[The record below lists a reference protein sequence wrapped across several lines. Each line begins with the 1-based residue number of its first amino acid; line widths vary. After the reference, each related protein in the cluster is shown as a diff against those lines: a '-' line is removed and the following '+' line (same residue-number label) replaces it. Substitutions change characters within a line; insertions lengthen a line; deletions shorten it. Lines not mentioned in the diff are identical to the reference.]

1 MGDLL
6 ENKEKS
12 ILVKDFEV
20 QYIDSILVQY
30 KVRIY
35 HLHLILI
42 TLLIISFL
50 SQHLSKR
57 PVSDALALY
66 QPLLHSTYAFFL
78 APRLGKNLPVNS
90 IKQIM
95 SVLLGLMA
103 DNKLDGVDDPQ
114 YLKVINGICLKVLD
128 ATNFTNLNW

>member
-1 MGDLL
+1 MI
-6 ENKEKS
+6 NFIS
-12 ILVKDFEV
+12 LVSD
-20 QYIDSILVQY
+20 QRLYL
-30 KVRIY
+30 
-35 HLHLILI
+35 
-42 TLLIISFL
+42 
-50 SQHLSKR
+50 QHLSKR
-57 PVSDALALY
+57 PVAEALALY

-78 APRLGKNLPVNS
+78 APKIGKNLPVNS

-128 ATNFTNLNW
+128 ATNFTNLNWYDFMTFQLRTFLIFPISTAH

>member
-1 MGDLL
+1 M
-6 ENKEKS
+6 
-12 ILVKDFEV
+12 
-20 QYIDSILVQY
+20 
-30 KVRIY
+30 
-35 HLHLILI
+35 
-42 TLLIISFL
+42 
-50 SQHLSKR
+50 QHLSKR

-78 APRLGKNLPVNS
+78 APRLGKNLPINS

-128 ATNFTNLNW
+128 ATNFTNLNWYDFLLRPFLHPIYTFPFFP